1 MLIFGVS
8 GYAKTVHDAARAAG
22 VKVTGFVDS
31 SASKPEFAGLPV
43 GSLGDALAQPS
54 GEVVVAV
61 TNPRTRK
68 AIAGQFT
75 SHGWTLRSIVH
86 PRATVAADAKIG
98 PGSVVLAGAVIQ
110 SGASTGTA
118 AIVNANAVIDF
129 DASLGDYSHAALG
142 AAIGSQ
148 VKLGEGA
155 WVGLNACVLEELSI
169 GAWSLVGAG
178 ATVVEDV
185 PSEVVVYGVPAK
197 VHRQGSYFADEAAP
211 SAAAA
216 SSNGAGNVRD
226 TVADVINTILRDTGR
241 ETRTFASQDILM
253 GNIGLDSL
261 DLAVMTVSLEQRTGQ
276 DPFRSGRGAVRSFG
290 ELVAVYEDSLR
301 ETAK

>member
-8 GYAKTVHDAARAAG
+8 GYSKVVHDAARAAG
-22 VKVTGFVDS
+22 VKVAGFVDPS
-31 SASKPEFAGLPV
+31 ESKPEFAGLPV
-43 GSLGDALAQPS
+43 CSLADALAQPS
-54 GEVVVAV
+54 GEIVVAV

-68 AIAGQFT
+68 AIAERFT
-75 SHGWTLRSIVH
+75 SHGWTLRTLVH
-86 PRATVAADAKIG
+86 PRATVASDAKVG

-110 SGASTGTA
+110 SGAMVGTC
-118 AIVNANAVIDF
+118 AIVNANAMIDF
-129 DASLGDYSHAALG
+129 DATLADYSHAALG

-148 VKLGEGA
+148 VKIGEGA
-155 WVGLNACVLEELSI
+155 WVGLNACVLEELAI
-169 GAWSLVGAG
+169 GAWSMIGAG

-185 PSEVVVYGVPAK
+185 PNEVVVYGVPAK

-211 SAAAA
+211 AAAA
-216 SSNGAGNVRD
+216 ANNNGASNVRD

-241 ETRTFASQDILM
+241 ETRAFANQDILM